1 MRLQELVEDM
11 LLLAR
16 VDERALRLEREP
28 VDVDD
33 LAFDEVRRLRSAA
46 LVRVDGSGIS
56 AGRVSGDPRMLS
68 RVLRNAGDNAARHAR
83 MAVGVSVSTDRT
95 GWVEVVVDDDGPG
108 IAPDDR
114 ARVFERF
121 VRLDDARARDGGGSG
136 LGLAIVAEVIAA
148 HGGSVA
154 FEE

>member
-1 MRLQELVEDM
+1 
-11 LLLAR
+11 
-16 VDERALRLEREP
+16 
-28 VDVDD
+28 
-33 LAFDEVRRLRSAA
+33 
-46 LVRVDGSGIS
+46 
-56 AGRVSGDPRMLS
+56 
-68 RVLRNAGDNAARHAR
+68 VLRNAGDNAARHAR

-114 ARVFERF
+114 TRVFERF

-154 FEE
+154 FEESPLGGARLRIRLPGADGGPA